1 MTVCMM
7 TSLRRCI
14 WKFNRVDGHCFK
26 VVDEVNGIDEC
37 DHLDETYNEAKLD
50 IIFLAIFFQ
59 LINFSQIP
67 AEHHKLLVMDDVIN
81 SLDMANRGLVAKF
94 IMTHFQYCQILLLT
108 HNVSFYNL
116 FSYAISNYNN
126 SVDKWQKRL
135 LYEIGDTRVLVKDES
150 PETVASIKADFNPE
164 MIIVNLLEIE
174 FVSFLSI
181 CSMNMLA

>member
-1 MTVCMM
+1 
-7 TSLRRCI
+7 
-14 WKFNRVDGHCFK
+14 
-26 VVDEVNGIDEC
+26 
-37 DHLDETYNEAKLD
+37 
-50 IIFLAIFFQ
+50 
-59 LINFSQIP
+59 
-67 AEHHKLLVMDDVIN
+67 MDDVIN

-94 IMTHFQYCQILLLT
+94 IMTHFQDCQILLLT

>member
-1 MTVCMM
+1 
-7 TSLRRCI
+7 
-14 WKFNRVDGHCFK
+14 
-26 VVDEVNGIDEC
+26 
-37 DHLDETYNEAKLD
+37 
-50 IIFLAIFFQ
+50 
-59 LINFSQIP
+59 
-67 AEHHKLLVMDDVIN
+67 MDDVIN

-164 MIIVNLLEIE
+164 NDNCEPIGNRIRKLFEYLLHEYARLMQMGDYMEISTILE
-174 FVSFLSI
+174 KS
-181 CSMNMLA
+181 